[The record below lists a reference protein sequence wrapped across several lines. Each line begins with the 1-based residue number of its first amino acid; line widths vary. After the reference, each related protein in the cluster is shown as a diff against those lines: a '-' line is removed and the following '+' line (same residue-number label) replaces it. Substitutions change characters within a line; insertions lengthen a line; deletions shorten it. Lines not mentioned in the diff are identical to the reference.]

1 MAKFLQMKKIIF
13 TLFIVNSLAVSA
25 QTFQTPEQK
34 LSYAIGLDIAKAL
47 KAQNLE
53 VDYDI
58 LSKAMKDF
66 SKNATLAVPIDST
79 QAIIMKYV
87 TAKAEKVKKENLDK
101 GNAFLAKNKANK
113 NIKITASG
121 LQYEVLKPG
130 DKKNFPKVNS
140 KTKVLYEG
148 KLIDG
153 TIFDSTEKNNGG
165 KPVEFPLS
173 NVIKGWQEGLQLMSK
188 GQKNRFYIPAN
199 LAYGDRGMG
208 QAIKP
213 NETLIFEVELI
224 DFSDVVE
231 VKQEPDPI
239 VDPALEPVAVPD

>member
-1 MAKFLQMKKIIF
+1 MKKLIFAIITVITVF
-13 TLFIVNSLAVSA
+13 ASA

-47 KAQNLE
+47 KTQNFE
-53 VDYDI
+53 VDYEI

-66 SKNATLAVPIDST
+66 STNATLSVPIDST

-87 TAKAEKVKKENLDK
+87 TAKAEKIKKENLDK
-101 GNAFLAKNKANK
+101 GNAFLAKNKTNK
-113 NIKITASG
+113 NIKVTASG
-121 LQYEVLKPG
+121 LQYEVLKQG
-130 DKKNFPKVNS
+130 DKKNFPKATS

-153 TIFDSTEKNNGG
+153 TVFDSTEKNNGG
-165 KPVEFPLS
+165 KPVEFSL
-173 NVIKGWQEGLQLMSK
+173 NGVIKGWQEGLQLMSK

-199 LAYGDRGMG
+199 LAYGERGMA

-213 NETLIFEVELI
+213 NEVLVFEVELI
-224 DFSDVVE
+224 DFSDVPE
-231 VKQEPDPI
+231 VKQAVSEEPAIIADP
-239 VDPALEPVAVPD
+239 VVESVAVPE